1 MLEPTNETHKKFF
14 DLLIGGDTPA
24 EATEKCG
31 YARQYGYV
39 LIKKYKEYFLDMV
52 QGKLALHG
60 AKAANV
66 VTGAMNSD
74 GKVVNEKM
82 HVAVAQD
89 VLDRIGVVKQQQ
101 FGISMEGGAGIIFMP
116 KKDDAPADKD

>member
-1 MLEPTNETHKKFF
+1 MERRKRNAGTNER
-14 DLLIGGDTPA
+14 DTQ
-24 EATEKCG
+24 K
-31 YARQYGYV
+31 V
-39 LIKKYKEYFLDMV
+39 LRSSYRR
-52 QGKLALHG
+52 HG